1 MFSYKDKMLL
11 FRFLENWPSEF
22 KLSLELRHPSWFQNG
37 VILPPLSDYLNRKNI
52 GLVITDVAGRRD
64 VLHSSLST
72 DWTMIRLIGNNLHV
86 SDEMRL
92 GEWANRI
99 KEWQKIGLR
108 DCYFFLHQPD
118 DIMTIE
124 FSTLAEEVFTQM
136 SYENVPHFN
145 VNQNLDLLSLI

>member
-1 MFSYKDKMLL
+1 MILL
-11 FRFLENWPSEF
+11 C
-22 KLSLELRHPSWFQNG
+22 
-37 VILPPLSDYLNRKNI
+37 ILAL
-52 GLVITDVAGRRD
+52 
-64 VLHSSLST
+64 
-72 DWTMIRLIGNNLHV
+72 LHV
-86 SDEMRL
+86 
-92 GEWANRI
+92 G
-99 KEWQKIGLR
+99 QKIGLR